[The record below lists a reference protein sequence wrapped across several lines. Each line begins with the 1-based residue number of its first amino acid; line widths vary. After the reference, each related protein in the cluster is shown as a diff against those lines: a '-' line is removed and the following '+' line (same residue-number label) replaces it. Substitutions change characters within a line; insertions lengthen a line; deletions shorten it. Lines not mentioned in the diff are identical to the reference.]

1 MTDWTK
7 SLIATRKFA
16 EVLGDK
22 TNGKELSLE
31 TAGEW
36 AREALNAFKV
46 FMERALDQNV
56 FELVTPE
63 ALETLKEDL
72 LGAGEYK
79 LEVDYPTGVVATGG
93 TPAQKTARRT
103 WII

>member
-1 MTDWTK
+1 MG
-7 SLIATRKFA
+7 ARGA
-16 EVLGDK
+16 ERVQ
-22 TNGKELSLE
+22 
-31 TAGEW
+31 
-36 AREALNAFKV
+36 V

-72 LGAGEYK
+72 LGAGEYE

-93 TPAQKTARRT
+93 TPAQKTARWT